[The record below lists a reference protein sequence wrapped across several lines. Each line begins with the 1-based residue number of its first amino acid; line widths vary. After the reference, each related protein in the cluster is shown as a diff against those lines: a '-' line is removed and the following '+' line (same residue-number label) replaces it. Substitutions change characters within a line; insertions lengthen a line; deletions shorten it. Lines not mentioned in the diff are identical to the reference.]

1 MNNQNNKYQYDDF
14 SDLEEKLRKDRKS
27 QNKQKISG
35 KSVFDLQK
43 IITQKRKNNL
53 EHKDTHE

>member
-1 MNNQNNKYQYDDF
+1 MNNSSNYNDF

-27 QNKQKISG
+27 KDKHKISG

-43 IITQKRKNNL
+43 IMLKNRKKNL
-53 EHKDTHE
+53 EHKDTNE